1 MYRPVMA
8 LVIIKN
14 VLNLVLLINLTSI
27 KIWLRP
33 GRRHIL
39 KLR

>member
-1 MYRPVMA
+1 MYRPAMA

-14 VLNLVLLINLTSI
+14 VLNLVLVINLTGT

-33 GRRHIL
+33 GKGHIL

>member
-1 MYRPVMA
+1 MYRPAMA

-14 VLNLVLLINLTSI
+14 VLNLVLAINLTGV

-33 GRRHIL
+33 GKGHVL